1 MKLSILICSL
11 HTRKIYLEHLLEILL
26 PQIGEFT
33 FQPGDV
39 SRYTGEKV
47 EILICTDNKELKVG
61 AKRNKLV
68 ESAKGDYVSFIDDD
82 DIVSGE
88 YVPSILNASK
98 FNSDVIT
105 FWAYRFHNGKRDRR
119 VDYDLK
125 YTQDKDLTNIYQ
137 RLPNHLSVWKR
148 SLVLPYKEINY
159 GEDSEWALRMKG
171 KALTQRKI
179 DKILYSYMFDI
190 NVTETQNF

>member
-11 HTRKIYLEHLLEILL
+11 YERKIRLEHLLEILL
-26 PQIGEFT
+26 PQIGEFS

-39 SRYTGEKV
+39 SHYTGEKV

-88 YVPSILNASK
+88 YVHSILNATK
-98 FNSDVIT
+98 FSPDVIN

-119 VDYDLK
+119 VDYDIK
-125 YTQDKDLTNIYQ
+125 YDCDKDRPNIYQ
-137 RLPNHLSVWKR
+137 RMPNHLSVWKR

-159 GEDSEWALRMKG
+159 GEDAEWAARMKG

-179 DKILYSYMFDI
+179 DKILYSYLFDQD
-190 NVTETQNF
+190 VTQTQNF